1 MDAAHA
7 NDVTLCMAYYEN
19 PEILIRQYGAL
30 NLMPKAVRDHLS
42 LIVVDDGSPTMPA
55 EGCGVMLKRDVVEGK
70 PDGQW
75 KTFMPASKPR
85 ALGLAGFQLLRMDV
99 DVRWNQDACRNL
111 AVTQAKTKWVLL
123 TDVDHLIPAETWAAV
138 IARRLSWKTVYT
150 FQRRTGPHLSH
161 RNPHPNTWLMT
172 ADTFDAAGGYDERFA
187 GYYGTDA
194 EFRDRLA
201 AHARIEILG
210 ALLTRVPR
218 ETVPD
223 ASTTTYLRK
232 QPEDALGI
240 PRIKAERALLAN
252 WKPLRLTFPYHL
264 VSEC

>member
-187 GYYGTDA
+187 GYYGTDGD
-194 EFRDRLA
+194 FRDRLKTVAKIEELPLLIYEVTPDMVSDCRTTQYERKA
-201 AHARIEILG
+201 AEDRLNIPLIKKQRGNAGTIRGQFPWH
-210 ALLTRVPR
+210 RV
-218 ETVPD
+218 V
-223 ASTTTYLRK
+223 
-232 QPEDALGI
+232 
-240 PRIKAERALLAN
+240 
-252 WKPLRLTFPYHL
+252 
-264 VSEC
+264 